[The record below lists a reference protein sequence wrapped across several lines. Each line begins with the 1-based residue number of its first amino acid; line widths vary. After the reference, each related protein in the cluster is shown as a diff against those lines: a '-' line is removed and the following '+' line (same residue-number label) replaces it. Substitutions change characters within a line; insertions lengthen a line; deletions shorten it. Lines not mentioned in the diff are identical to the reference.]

1 MDAILRDEFESS
13 RTTGDV
19 DALPGLVKRRGVSQR
34 PETLVDGG
42 WLALTQPQSQM
53 SCTAVAQF
61 LNFSRWAVNCWLPP
75 SVHVNAG

>member
-1 MDAILRDEFESS
+1 MMDAILRDEFESS

-34 PETLVDGG
+34 PETLVHGG
-42 WLALTQPQSQM
+42 WPLTQPQSQM

-75 SVHVNAG
+75 SVNAG